1 MKQEAERQKSM
12 EQGRAGLSVF
22 KKGKD
27 LTQRTPRR
35 NQREARL
42 RLPRYGRMN
51 APRIN
56 RQRARDSYE
65 ILTSECIV
73 VCSTSLAVS
82 QSFLA
87 ADSGAIRATHCTATF
102 KPKEEAFHGSQRKS
116 NP

>member
-1 MKQEAERQKSM
+1 
-12 EQGRAGLSVF
+12 V
-22 KKGKD
+22 D
-27 LTQRTPRR
+27 LARR
-35 NQREARL
+35 L
-42 RLPRYGRMN
+42 GLPRYGRMN
-51 APRIN
+51 ARRIN